1 MAAYQLVIHE
11 NAINELG
18 DASEYYNQKK
28 SGLGFEFEEEIFVLL
43 DLIKRNP
50 LLFPVKFVRIHE
62 AVVKRFPYV
71 VNYEIIVKEII
82 ILSVF
87 HVKQHPSKKVKRNSK

>member
-1 MAAYQLVIHE
+1 M
-11 NAINELG
+11 
-18 DASEYYNQKK
+18 
-28 SGLGFEFEEEIFVLL
+28 
-43 DLIKRNP
+43 NP

-71 VNYEIIVKEII
+71 VNYEVVDKQII

-87 HVKQHPSKKVKRNSK
+87 HVKQHPSKKVKRKFR